1 MENILDLSVILPI
14 KSMLMRDFE
23 EFFQKAIDSVLNQDF
38 LPKNLIIVHGK
49 DENLSNFLKNYDFK
63 NLTKTIVEFEG
74 ETSFANQVNF
84 GIAKAETKWVSIL
97 EVDDEYSKIWFK
109 NVKTYVEAYPDV
121 EGFLPIVIDVDER
134 GQFVGFTNE
143 ATFAANFSNQNFLLV
158 RN

>member
-63 NLTKTIVEFEG
+63 KLTKTIIEFEG
-74 ETSFANQVNF
+74 DTNFANQVNF
-84 GIAKAETKWVSIL
+84 GVKKAETKWVSIL
-97 EVDDEYSKIWFK
+97 EVEIGRAH
-109 NVKTYVEAYPDV
+109 V
-121 EGFLPIVIDVDER
+121 
-134 GQFVGFTNE
+134 
-143 ATFAANFSNQNFLLV
+143 
-158 RN
+158 